1 MALYGTVM
9 LSAALGPSPLTV
21 PPWYGLFLLLPWK
34 PDAINQFVMTIHG
47 IHRGA
52 HDVQGTNSGPTP
64 FCVPCPPGRERG
76 PKEERHPHHRARRKE
91 RKRTGPA
98 PAMAMQP
105 PRRKTGPAPTMTTQP
120 LRIRIGR
127 GEEEGRGR
135 GELEVDP
142 RRRLGHTAATV
153 VGGGGEGAAATP
165 LDSRRSEEEERS
177 GGRRGACPR
186 VGQEGRPSKEEIRG
200 VDRSWKKRE
209 AGEEGAAAR
218 WGERPPDL
226 AAPPPLRPAPSPPRH
241 RSARCRRR
249 SSCHPALYGWKRKRG
264 EREKW
269 KSGTGET
276 QTFSLV
282 LGYKMF

>member
-34 PDAINQFVMTIHG
+34 PDAINQFVMTTHG

-105 PRRKTGPAPTMTTQP
+105 PRRKTGQAPTMTTQP

-153 VGGGGEGAAATP
+153 
-165 LDSRRSEEEERS
+165 
-177 GGRRGACPR
+177 
-186 VGQEGRPSKEEIRG
+186 IRG

-264 EREKW
+264 ERERRGEREKW
-269 KSGTGET
+269 KSGIGGTRYKL
-276 QTFSLV
+276 FPYV
-282 LGYKMF
+282 LRL

>member
-1 MALYGTVM
+1 
-9 LSAALGPSPLTV
+9 
-21 PPWYGLFLLLPWK
+21 
-34 PDAINQFVMTIHG
+34 
-47 IHRGA
+47 
-52 HDVQGTNSGPTP
+52 
-64 FCVPCPPGRERG
+64 
-76 PKEERHPHHRARRKE
+76 
-91 RKRTGPA
+91 
-98 PAMAMQP
+98 MAMQP

-226 AAPPPLRPAPSPPRH
+226 AALHRFDRRRRRPPPLRPVPSPLKLP
-241 RSARCRRR
+241 
-249 SSCHPALYGWKRKRG
+249 PGLYGWKRKRG
-264 EREKW
+264 RG
-269 KSGTGET
+269 KSGKVV
-276 QTFSLV
+276 LV
-282 LGYKMF
+282 RPTISFFAKFRL